1 MQRDSIDARPR
12 GTGSLLRHRH
22 RTGAETW
29 YGKWRANGHQ
39 VMRALGPALDV
50 DGMAGLTREQ
60 AEAALR
66 DAIVASGASLHF
78 DEAID
83 VAEAGRRYI
92 TNREMLGLKP
102 GTLADYESH
111 LRCHLVPFFGQRSL
125 DEIDVDLV
133 ESFIAAKRQEG
144 KAIKSIRNFLGL
156 LHAIFALAMKRG
168 WCTANPVA
176 AVDKPRNPHNRD
188 IRYLNGDEL
197 ELLLL
202 ATPDDELGQLE
213 RALYLTA
220 AMTGLR
226 RGELLALRW
235 QDVDWGAGVV
245 RVRRTFSRGQFGTP
259 KSRRSSRAVP
269 LAARVVTA
277 LQEHQR
283 HSLFQEDVD
292 LVFAHPQIGQVLD
305 PSRVRKRFQAAA
317 RRAGLRPVRF
327 HDLRHTFGTRMAA
340 AGAPLRAIQEW
351 MGHSD
356 QRTTLIYAD
365 YACRVRKSIR
375 DAARAYSWMCPP
387 SRSRRWMR
395 SGGWEPTAWRC
406 RSGVGGCRLN
416 ARCGLWWL

>member
-29 YGKWRANGHQ
+29 YGKWRTNGHQ

-133 ESFIAAKRQEG
+133 ETFIAAKRQEG

-176 AVDKPRNPHNRD
+176 AVDKPRNPHNHD

-305 PSRVRKRFQAAA
+305 PSKVRKRFQAAA

-365 YACRVRKSIR
+365 YAP
-375 DAARAYSWMCPP
+375 DLTQGAMWAARAFAKGA
-387 SRSRRWMR
+387 
-395 SGGWEPTAWRC
+395 GGDE
-406 RSGVGGCRLN
+406 
-416 ARCGLWWL
+416 

>member
-1 MQRDSIDARPR
+1 MQRDSTNGARPP

-22 RTGAETW
+22 RSGAETW
-29 YGKWRANGHQ
+29 YGKWRTNGQQ
-39 VMRALGPALDV
+39 VMRALGSALDI
-50 DGMAGLTREQ
+50 DGSEGLTREQ

-66 DAIVASGASLHF
+66 NAMVASRSTPKLNG
-78 DEAID
+78 AID

-92 TNREMLGLKP
+92 TNREMLGLKS
-102 GTLADYESH
+102 GTLSDYESH
-111 LRCHLVPFFGQRSL
+111 LRCHLVPFFGLRSL

-133 ESFIAAKRQEG
+133 EAFIAFKRDEG

-168 WCTANPVA
+168 WCATNPVA
-176 AVDKPRNPHNRD
+176 AVDKPRNPHNHD
-188 IRYLNGDEL
+188 IRYLNSDEL

-202 ATPDDELGQLE
+202 ATTDDELGQLE

-235 QDVDWGAGVV
+235 QDVDWDAGVV

-269 LAARVVTA
+269 LAARVIAT
-277 LQEHQR
+277 LQDHQQR
-283 HSLFQEDVD
+283 SQFQDEVD
-292 LVFAHPQIGQVLD
+292 LVFAHPQLGQVLD
-305 PSRVRKRFQAAA
+305 PSKVRKRFQAAA

-365 YACRVRKSIR
+365 YAP
-375 DAARAYSWMCPP
+375 DLTQGAMWAARAFTPQVP
-387 SRSRRWMR
+387 RT
-395 SGGWEPTAWRC
+395 E
-406 RSGVGGCRLN
+406 
-416 ARCGLWWL
+416 